1 MSAEN
6 NPSPFGS
13 MRRHWWREP
22 KEDVHQA
29 LFATLRAIDQEQQ
42 VRLSNNRVTKRLYG
56 DEVRPY
62 TYLTSPGTPLI
73 NPVLSPGAQRNAW
86 GSITYNLCRVAVDA
100 LTSKLAKHKPKPA
113 FITDNGTWAQRRRAR
128 RLDEFVYGT
137 FHATKLFDSG
147 RRAFLDGS
155 SRDIGVVK
163 GYLRDGKVCLE
174 RVQPEEILVGA
185 LDSLYNRPRSKYHV
199 TLVAR
204 DEALEWV
211 EEWHREKSKAQKEEL
226 RKAIREATSGLST
239 DAHWAAL
246 ASQGDVVMIAEGWH
260 LPSKRDGS
268 DGRHVIAVN
277 TSTLLDEGWKIPR
290 FPFANFRFHERD
302 SGYYG
307 QGVVELLM
315 SRQLALNSLCRTIT
329 DALRLMSVP
338 RYFVKRGQAEA
349 FDVRQL
355 TNEVGVIMEGLEP
368 PQVLTGNVIPPELF
382 TTYQQAIREGL
393 EQVGI
398 SQLSVAG
405 VKPAGL
411 NSAPALREQTDIES
425 DRFSLVTLQYEAMYM
440 EAGQLVVDL
449 ATMAK
454 EQGVKLKAT
463 SETRGTMREIDWRE
477 AALDSDSYVLK
488 MHSASQLPQT
498 PAARKDFIRELFQDQ
513 LIDQLE
519 YRRLMDLPDLDA
531 SFSLAMAGRDDIE
544 YVVEKFLDGDDDKGV
559 EELYEPPERF
569 QDLKYGVKRMQLE
582 YLRAKRLGAPP
593 GRLELLLRWAEQAL
607 DILSQQE
614 APPPAP
620 PQAGGAP
627 PPPGAGTS
635 LPPGA
640 APPLPAAA

>member
-6 NPSPFGS
+6 NPTPFGS
-13 MRRHWWREP
+13 MRRRWWSEP
-22 KEDVHQA
+22 REDVHQA
-29 LFATLRAIDQEQQ
+29 LFATLRAIDTEQQ

-56 DEVRPY
+56 DEMRPY
-62 TYLTSPGTPLI
+62 TYLTSPGVPLI
-73 NPVLSPGAQRNAW
+73 NPVLSPSMQRNAW

-100 LTSKLAKHKPKPA
+100 LSSKLAKHKPKPA

-128 RLDEFVYGT
+128 RLDDFVYGT
-137 FHATKLFDSG
+137 FHAAKLFDSG
-147 RRAFLDGS
+147 RRAFLDGA
-155 SRDIGVVK
+155 SRDIGMVK

-174 RVQPEEILVGA
+174 RVQPEEIFVGA
-185 LDSLYNRPRSKYHV
+185 LDALYNRPRSMYHV

-204 DEALEWV
+204 DEALAWV
-211 EEWHREKSKAQKEEL
+211 DDWHPKKSEAQKEEL
-226 RKAIREATSGLST
+226 RKAIREATSGLSAQ
-239 DAHWAAL
+239 AHWAAL
-246 ASQGDVVMIAEGWH
+246 ASHGDVVMIAEGWH
-260 LPSKRDGS
+260 LPSKKDGS

-277 TSTLLDEGWKIPR
+277 TGTLLDEGWKVPR
-290 FPFANFRFHERD
+290 YPFASFRFHERD

-307 QGVVELLM
+307 QGVVEQLM

-329 DALRLMSVP
+329 DTLRLMSVP

-382 TTYQQAIREGL
+382 TTYRQTIQEGL

-405 VKPAGL
+405 LKPAGL

-425 DRFSLVTLQYEAMYM
+425 ERFSLVTLQYEGMYL

-449 ATMAK
+449 ATMAA

-463 SETRGTMREIDWRE
+463 SETRGTMRSIDWRE
-477 AALDSDSYVLK
+477 AAMDTDSYVLK

-498 PAARKDFIRELFQDQ
+498 PAARKEFVRELYQDQ

-531 SFSLAMAGRDDIE
+531 SFNLAMAGRDDIE
-544 YVVEKFLDGDDDKGV
+544 YVVEKFLDGDDGKDV
-559 EELYEPPERF
+559 EKLYEPPEPF

-582 YLRAKRLGAPP
+582 YLRAKRLGAPQE
-593 GRLELLLRWAEQAL
+593 RLDLLLRWAEQAMFL
-607 DILSQQE
+607 LSQQE
-614 APPPAP
+614 PPPEQAPPPQQLP
-620 PQAGGAP
+620 PAG
-627 PPPGAGTS
+627 GTS

-640 APPLPAAA
+640 APPVPAAA